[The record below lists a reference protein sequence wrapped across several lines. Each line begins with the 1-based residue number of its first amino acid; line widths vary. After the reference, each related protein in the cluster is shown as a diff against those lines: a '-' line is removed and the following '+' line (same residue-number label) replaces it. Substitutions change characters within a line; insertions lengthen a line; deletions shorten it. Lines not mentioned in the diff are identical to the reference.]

1 MAGLAKTIALDVIA
15 QMASQTVFLWSVP
28 NYTAAYKRMY
38 VDDLETM
45 VPALAPTSVMA
56 VVLAPIGGDTDRDGW
71 GGDAVH
77 CTVQIGMLLQILVAN
92 PENDAEMDPYE
103 QFIDQMRLFLLSSRH
118 FASVWDCVSAAP
130 VLGDHYNSHL
140 YEKSEF
146 HVPFLLEFQ
155 YYGSAEG
162 AGV

>member
-1 MAGLAKTIALDVIA
+1 MPGLAKTIALDVIA
-15 QMASQTVFLWSVP
+15 QMASQTAFTWSVP
-28 NYTAAYKRMY
+28 NYTAAYRRMY

-45 VPALAPTSVMA
+45 IPALTAASQMQI
-56 VVLAPIGGDTDRDGW
+56 VLAPVGGDTDREGW

-77 CTVQIGMLLQILVAN
+77 CTVHLGMLLQILVAD

-103 QFIDQMRLFLLSSRH
+103 QFLDQVRLFLLSSRH
-118 FASVWDCVSAAP
+118 FATNWDCISCNP
-130 VLGDHYNSHL
+130 VLGDHYNDHL
-140 YEKSEF
+140 YGKSEF
-146 HVPFLLEFQ
+146 HVPMGLEFQ